1 MKERPVKRT
10 SLVVAL
16 LALIG
21 AFGSAVAEPVRT
33 QCQAHD
39 AIPEFVTRRIELVSA
54 VPAGDPGGAPA
65 VELER
70 DQACLRGFGTEP

>member
-1 MKERPVKRT
+1 MPT
-10 SLVVAL
+10 FLASCALAFVAM
-16 LALIG
+16 IG

-39 AIPEFVTRRIELVSA
+39 AIPEFVAQRIELVSA
-54 VPAGDPGGAPA
+54 VPAGDPRGAPG

-70 DQACLRGFGTEP
+70 DQACLGVLGTEP